1 LKPRIAILAGLL
13 ALVGA
18 GAAEAQAIYVGP
30 RYYDPGLPPYEI
42 VRIVRANGLA
52 PLSRPVRRGPTY
64 MLAAS
69 DRSGRQLRVVVD
81 ARSGEILTVTPVLAM
96 RSYGPW
102 LASPYD
108 PRILPV
114 PPAAIPPPDAPPP
127 AISGPGAGFD
137 GGLPPVP
144 PRPVPNARLANAPT
158 AVVPAAVTPP
168 HVVAPQA
175 QRTPMPRPRPQVAS
189 SGSPAA
195 QSGPA
200 AQPPVQ
206 TQAAPPQASKENTP
220 PNPAEMKLVPV
231 APLE

>member
-114 PPAAIPPPDAPPP
+114 PRPP
-127 AISGPGAGFD
+127 IR
-137 GGLPPVP
+137 LPM
-144 PRPVPNARLANAPT
+144 R
-158 AVVPAAVTPP
+158 
-168 HVVAPQA
+168 
-175 QRTPMPRPRPQVAS
+175 RPRP
-189 SGSPAA
+189 SPALA
-195 QSGPA
+195 QGSTAGCRLCRRAQCRMRGLPMRRRPSCRLRSRRPMWLLRRRSGRRCRARGPRWPRA
-200 AQPPVQ
+200 AVQPRSQDRPRNRQ
-206 TQAAPPQASKENTP
+206 CKRKLLRHRQAKRTRRPTP
-220 PNPAEMKLVPV
+220 RR
-231 APLE
+231 